1 MLKKK
6 TYTRLIKTIEE
17 SVPLK
22 KIKAIYGEDR
32 VKTIKKLILEYC
44 IYAISVKITNRKSC
58 VDFLS
63 GKLKLEESISIIPT
77 YSRKDGI
84 HFIISYVNLHLDWAY
99 EYYLEKREDN
109 QKRRREQKYAARQYK
124 IKK

>member
-22 KIKAIYGEDR
+22 KIKAVYGEDR

-63 GKLKLEESISIIPT
+63 NKLKMEETITIIPT
-77 YSRKDGI
+77 YSGKDGI
-84 HFIISYVNLHLDWAY
+84 HFNISYVNLHLDWAY
-99 EYYLEKREDN
+99 ECYLEKKEDN
-109 QKRRREQKYAARQYK
+109 QQRRREQKYAARQYK